1 MEIEHQYTRETFF
14 KSLCEVARHGWFK
27 KHKLMVDITLR
38 PSVIPGEPQYIRI
51 EKWTDAHDDEICS
64 KGYKL
69 AKGLHDSIIW
79 SGVKIYVRIHNAIE
93 FPIAAVF
100 PEKKDTA
107 FTLND
112 AMLSDT
118 DARFKKSL
126 AKAALTQAADW
137 QRIILFG
144 ILGVAAVVLT
154 KYFGLW

>member
-1 MEIEHQYTRETFF
+1 MEIPYRHRSSILAGIWIPVNDVIPMEIEHQYTRETFF

-79 SGVKIYVRIHNAIE
+79 SGVKIYVRIHNAG
-93 FPIAAVF
+93 PS
-100 PEKKDTA
+100 
-107 FTLND
+107 N
-112 AMLSDT
+112 
-118 DARFKKSL
+118 
-126 AKAALTQAADW
+126 
-137 QRIILFG
+137 
-144 ILGVAAVVLT
+144 
-154 KYFGLW
+154 